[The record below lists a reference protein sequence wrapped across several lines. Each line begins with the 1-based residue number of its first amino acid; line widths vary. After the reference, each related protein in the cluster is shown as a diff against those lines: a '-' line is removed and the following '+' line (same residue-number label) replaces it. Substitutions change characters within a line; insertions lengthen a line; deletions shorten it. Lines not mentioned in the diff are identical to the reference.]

1 MSELEVFLR
10 LAFFGLAIILFMLS
24 LLSFMRTKETK
35 IALATVGF
43 GLFAFEGLILA
54 GSIFCDRCGDL
65 VSISFLVGVNFLAL
79 IFLYFSIIKR

>member
-10 LAFFGLAIILFMLS
+10 LAFFGLAILIFVLS
-24 LLSFMRTKETK
+24 LLSFIKTKETK

-43 GLFAFEGLILA
+43 ALFALEGMILV
-54 GSIFCDRCGDL
+54 GSIFCTSCERL
-65 VSISFLVGVNFLAL
+65 ISISFLVGVNFFAL